1 MKVITYVKPE
11 ISKPYIK
18 QEHEIRADYS
28 ANEEFERWSDICIR
42 AMKARKIVDYR
53 VELAI

>member
-1 MKVITYVKPE
+1 MKVITYAKPE

-18 QEHEIRADYS
+18 MEHEIRAGYS
-28 ANEEFERWSDICIR
+28 ANEEFEHWSDVCIR
-42 AMKARKIVDYR
+42 AMKIGIIVDYQ

>member
-18 QEHEIRADYS
+18 QEHEIRAGYS

-42 AMKARKIVDYR
+42 AMKARKIVDYQ